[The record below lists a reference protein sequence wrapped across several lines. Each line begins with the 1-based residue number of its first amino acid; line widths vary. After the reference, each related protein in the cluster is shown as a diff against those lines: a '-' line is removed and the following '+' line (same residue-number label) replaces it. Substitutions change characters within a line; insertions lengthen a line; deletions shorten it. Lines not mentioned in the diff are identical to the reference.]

1 VGWTATEIL
10 GSKPPLHQDAQE
22 SGIFVIMVVAYEA
35 NNTKILRYA
44 RERFLSKNV
53 SKLLWYFMFIVY
65 NDNYS
70 IQLSN
75 VYYDNR
81 VLEEGRLPE
90 VTGWEI

>member
-1 VGWTATEIL
+1 
-10 GSKPPLHQDAQE
+10 
-22 SGIFVIMVVAYEA
+22 
-35 NNTKILRYA
+35 
-44 RERFLSKNV
+44 
-53 SKLLWYFMFIVY
+53 MFIVY

-90 VTGWEI
+90 VTG